1 MSNAPIFFAPLK
13 VPVTDPQTGLM
24 SRDWYLFFQA
34 MFLRVG
40 GAQAFTPDDNQ
51 ITGEMDDATEDGN
64 DIRASVA
71 DFERVISSL
80 DEPPLSTDLAE
91 LQALSA
97 SFSEDPIIARFTA
110 QWDGLTPASG
120 GGAVKF
126 LRADGAWAV
135 PAYPTVP
142 VGANP
147 TASVGPAVVNG
158 VAPTFMRSDAA
169 PPIDLTAAYTWSG
182 THVFA
187 AGTQTQMTSTATN
200 FNPLAFFATGQAA
213 NNKAWMFRFGGSA
226 DLLLYAADDTGGPVA
241 AGIALDCKRSGTSIS
256 EIDFGNA
263 TANPVYQFL
272 GTGLVTVNGDLKVV
286 GKSGFNNTAPIA
298 KPTVTGS
305 KGANAALAS
314 VLTALANYGLITD
327 SST

>member
-147 TASVGPAVVNG
+147 SASVGPAVVNG
-158 VAPTFMRSDAA
+158 VAVTFMRSDAA
-169 PPIDLTAAYTWSG
+169 PPIDLTAAYTWTGSHIFNPSG
-182 THVFA
+182 G
-187 AGTQTQMTSTATN
+187 AGTEAIQVKNSAGDARLGLYSTATEYGLIQVN
-200 FNPLAFFATGQAA
+200 TNVFNLTALGASTVLNLATNAGTAVQI
-213 NNKAWMFRFGGSA
+213 S
-226 DLLLYAADDTGGPVA
+226 A
-241 AGIALDCKRSGTSIS
+241 AGDTKII
-256 EIDFGNA
+256 
-263 TANPVYQFL
+263 
-272 GTGLVTVNGDLKVV
+272 

-305 KGANAALAS
+305 KAANAALAS